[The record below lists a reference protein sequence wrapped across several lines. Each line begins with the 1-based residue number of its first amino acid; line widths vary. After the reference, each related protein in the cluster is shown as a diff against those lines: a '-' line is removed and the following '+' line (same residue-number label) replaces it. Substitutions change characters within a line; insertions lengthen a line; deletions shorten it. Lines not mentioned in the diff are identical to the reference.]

1 MLPPERK
8 GSVSMTVFQSPAG
21 ARLLPNPLLCRAKP
35 YGPAEQAVLSLA
47 KAAEAERAIRAWDG
61 YRATPLHRLTRLAA
75 AARVG
80 EIAYK
85 DEGCRAPLGSFKML
99 GGGYAVERLTPGGKQ
114 LTVTCATDGNH
125 GRAVA
130 WGARRAGCRAVV
142 YVHAHVS
149 PGRVRAIEAFGA
161 EVQRVPGNYDDSV
174 RQCAVDAAREGWTV
188 VSDTSWPGYE
198 DIPKHVMQGYTVL
211 AAEAVRQGARP
222 THVFVQAGVGGLS
235 AAVLSWFWER
245 DGAGRPVLVVVEP
258 DKADCLYASAA
269 ARTLI
274 TIGGELDTIMAGLS
288 CGEPSRLAWKLLAPG
303 ADAFMAIP
311 DALAEIAM
319 RDLAEDRIVGGESG
333 VAGLAGLMAA
343 SQDAA
348 MREALRLTETSRVL
362 VFGTEGATDPE
373 IYARIVG
380 RAPEEVSA

>member
-1 MLPPERK
+1 
-8 GSVSMTVFQSPAG
+8 MTMFRSASG
-21 ARLLPNPLLCRAKP
+21 ARLLPNPLLWRAKP
-35 YGPAEQAVLSLA
+35 YGLAERGILSLA

-61 YRATPLHRLTRLAA
+61 YAVTPLRSLARLAA
-75 AARVG
+75 TAQVG

-85 DEGCRAPLGSFKML
+85 DEGCRAPLGSFKLL
-99 GGGYAVERLTPGGKQ
+99 GGGYAVERLTRSGKQ
-114 LTVTCATDGNH
+114 LTITCATDGNH

-142 YVHAHVS
+142 YVHQHVS
-149 PGRVRAIEAFGA
+149 AGRVRAIEACGA
-161 EVQRVPGNYDDSV
+161 EVRRVAGNYDDSV
-174 RQCAVDAAREGWTV
+174 RRCAADATRNGWTV

-198 DIPKHVMQGYTVL
+198 DIPKDVMQGYTML
-211 AAEAVRQGARP
+211 AAEAAAQGARP
-222 THVFVQAGVGGLS
+222 THVFVQAGVGGL
-235 AAVLSWFWER
+235 AAAILSWFWER
-245 DGAGRPVLVVVEP
+245 DGAERPVLVVVEP
-258 DKADCLYASAA
+258 EKADCLYGSAA
-269 ARTLI
+269 ARTLM

-303 ADAFMAIP
+303 VDAFMAIP
-311 DALAEIAM
+311 DALAESAM

-348 MREALRLTETSRVL
+348 MREALRLTGTSRVL

-380 RAPEEVSA
+380 RGPEQVQKDSA